1 MYKEWSGSIHGGA
14 MKKVESNSSKSKK
27 QSIDSNDIRE
37 EQEVIQLLERTK
49 QGDNEAWEKLCA
61 RYVPFVNS
69 RVQFY
74 LDKFMI
80 KPVKKE
86 EMRDDLVIAGWN
98 GFILSLKNYDP
109 QTAKLITYSRWYID
123 GEIKRELE
131 FQFNTLGI
139 TEKPKNLQIYVDDTL
154 DSENSAVSFSVMA
167 ESDENNNGVELSG
180 EVAAEAGQE
189 SSHVDNLLLD
199 AEIAEVL
206 ENAPDLGSYSSE
218 RRVLQILE
226 ILKKHSDEDHGLT
239 LQEIAKLLKLYRVTK
254 YNNGTKTEDVDRT
267 LSKTMS
273 QLLQEMDPLEYTPE
287 NEEDYRIIYD
297 GYQDDLLKK
306 KLAKEGKVDITNFSY
321 VHLFSNEELDHLIEV
336 ISFTDILSNEDK
348 LEFIKKLVSTASVH
362 YRNPFWDGEKT
373 KFNPKAIHSR
383 FSYREAE
390 GLAGREMIWKNL
402 KVIQQAIN
410 AMAKISFTYNRHT
423 AEHKLTPRSDM
434 IHEISPYHLV
444 VYHDN
449 YYCIALNQDGSRVLH
464 YRVDLMTNVQMLR
477 NEDGSVVPV
486 QVTAFEGLPLR
497 SEYWSP
503 DKYLAEHFNMSFDEP
518 QPIRIKI
525 KDIDYTILQEWF
537 GNHFEKTREECENG
551 YDIVVVNAAPSMIV
565 HWALQYGSYVE
576 IMNEDIRE
584 NIRQELSKLGKLYQN

>member
-1 MYKEWSGSIHGGA
+1 
-14 MKKVESNSSKSKK
+14 MKKTESTNSKAEKREK
-27 QSIDSNDIRE
+27 QTIDTNDIRE
-37 EQEVIQLLERTK
+37 EQEIIQLLEGAK
-49 QGDNEAWEKLCA
+49 KGDNVAWEKLCA

-74 LDKFMI
+74 LEKFMI

-109 QTAKLITYSRWYID
+109 QNAKLITYSRWYID
-123 GEIKRELE
+123 GEIKRELD
-131 FQFNTLGI
+131 FQFNTLGLA
-139 TEKPKNLQIYVDDTL
+139 EKPRNKQVYVVDELETSDGQNGIGEKK
-154 DSENSAVSFSVMA
+154 DSF
-167 ESDENNNGVELSG
+167 
-180 EVAAEAGQE
+180 
-189 SSHVDNLLLD
+189 VDRLLLD
-199 AEIAEVL
+199 AEIEEMV
-206 ENAPDLGSYSSE
+206 ENAPDKGSYSSE
-218 RRVLQILE
+218 RRALQIIE
-226 ILKKHSDEDHGLT
+226 ILKKHSDEDHSLT
-239 LQEIAKLLKLYRVTK
+239 LQEVAKLLRFYRVTK
-254 YNNGTKTEDVDRT
+254 YHNGTKTEDVDRT
-267 LSKTMS
+267 ISKTVS
-273 QLLQEMDPLEYTPE
+273 QILQEMDPLEYTPE
-287 NEEDYRIIYD
+287 NENNYGIIYE

-321 VHLFSNEELDHLIEV
+321 VHLFSNEDLDHLIEA
-336 ISFTDILSNEDK
+336 ICFTDIISNEDK
-348 LEFIKKLVSTASVH
+348 LKFIKKLVSTASVH

-383 FSYREAE
+383 FSYRDAE

-449 YYCIALNQDGSRVLH
+449 YYCIALNQDGRRVLH
-464 YRVDLMTNVQMLR
+464 YRVDLMSDVKMLR

-503 DKYLAEHFNMSFDEP
+503 DKYLAEHFNMAFDEP
-518 QPIRIKI
+518 QTIRIKI
-525 KDIDYTILQEWF
+525 KDTNYTILQEWF
-537 GNHFEKTREECENG
+537 GNHFEKIREKCEEG
-551 YDIVVVNAAPSMIV
+551 YDIVEVNTSPSMIV
-565 HWALQYGSYVE
+565 HWALQYGNYVE
-576 IMNEDIRE
+576 ILNEDIRAM
-584 NIRQELSKLGKLYQN
+584 IREELVNLGKVYKN